1 MRFGSVEFFKVLIKT
16 VLAIFFFVPLILAVV
31 FGVLWVNNNRRL
43 SELDV
48 KIQQTEQENQRLTI
62 VADTFVKERAGTI
75 ESFNDIFKRSGLSFE
90 EFIGYVN
97 KKNEVDAAGFYN
109 ILSSAGVSDK
119 DIISMAA
126 AKKKVSGAVFYE
138 IMSQNGI
145 TDKELITAI
154 AAKNGGSVEDYY
166 DILKQCGLSD
176 EDIIAFIGKKNPNA
190 LPSGSSVPS
199 SSSGESSDNSSV
211 SSGESSSEQN
221 STSEPANVYEALY
234 TDMYVKQPE
243 SYVRELGTI
252 YLTFDDGPSD
262 YTENI
267 LKYLKDY
274 NIKATFFVVPTRT
287 NSCYKKL
294 RAIVDEGHSI
304 GVHSA
309 THEYNKIYASVEA
322 YLDDFHEAWDII
334 RDATGVTTELFRFP
348 GGSKND
354 FNADTR
360 DDIIKEMTRRGFR
373 FYDWNVES
381 GDVSGATWTQMYN
394 SIPRDIKNVPRS
406 IVLMHDSV
414 NCYNTVLVLEDVL
427 GVLKKEG
434 YKFDKINNNTQPI
447 QFIGPFS

>member
-16 VLAIFFFVPLILAVV
+16 VLVIFFFVPLILAVV
-31 FGVLWVNNNRRL
+31 FGVLWANNNRRL

-48 KIQQTEQENQRLTI
+48 KIQQTEQENQRLTL

-90 EFIGYVN
+90 EFIIYVN

-126 AKKKVSGAVFYE
+126 SKKKVSGTVFYE

-154 AAKNGGSVEDYY
+154 AEKNGGSVEDYY

-176 EDIIAFIGKKNPNA
+176 EDIIAFIGKKNPNV
-190 LPSGSSVPS
+190 LPS
-199 SSSGESSDNSSV
+199 SSSGSSSGSSESSDNSSG
-211 SSGESSSEQN
+211 SSGESSSDQN
-221 STSEPANVYEALY
+221 STSEPVNAYEALY

-243 SYVRELGTI
+243 SYVRELGTV

-267 LKYLKDY
+267 LQYLRD
-274 NIKATFFVVPTRT
+274 NDVKATFFVVPTRT

-294 RAIVDEGHSI
+294 KAIAAEGHSI

-309 THEYNKIYASVEA
+309 THEYKKIYASVEA
-322 YLDDFHEAWDII
+322 FLDDFYEAWDII
-334 RDATGVTTELFRFP
+334 RDATGVSTEIFRFP
-348 GGSKND
+348 GGSNND
-354 FNADTR
+354 FNVDTR

-373 FYDWNVES
+373 FYDWNVDS
-381 GDVSGATWTQMYN
+381 KDVTGATWTQMYN
-394 SIPRDIKNVPRS
+394 SIPRDVKNVPRS

-414 NCYNTVLVLEDVL
+414 NRYNTVLVLDDVIK
-427 GVLKKEG
+427 VLKKEG
-434 YKFDKINNNTQPI
+434 YKFDKINSNTQPI